1 MKVYTTGSHKLK
13 RSKVMKPQIELSTRE
28 KIAVENIL
36 ERQTQTAKHTITLS
50 YLITKWSRFVTNVEK
65 EYHLSIDDYTNS
77 LSTRNLIQEILD
89 VCPGNASLQ
98 ELVSEWDNRFKVAT
112 EIVKEPLLPS
122 LQRVKLGWWWFRVP
136 KNPGHELKKWLHLG
150 KM

>member
-1 MKVYTTGSHKLK
+1 MNSQIKL
-13 RSKVMKPQIELSTRE
+13 SDSEN
-28 KIAVENIL
+28 IAVEKIL
-36 ERQTQTAKHTITLS
+36 ASQTKRAKYEITLS
-50 YLITKWSRFVTNVEK
+50 YLTNKWSRFVTNVEK

-89 VCPGNASLQ
+89 VCPENASLQ